1 MLDLALMQSIA
12 TQMMEQDQVSVEGKT
27 LRVQRTSYQ
36 RLRSVKFELNGREYQ
51 AIEQNAAKPS
61 RWGQLARDG
70 HKIVQFRDE
79 QSGQYVAVSVDGK
92 VREYERR

>member
-36 RLRSVKFELNGREYQ
+36 RLRSVKFELNGHEDQ

-79 QSGQYVAVSVDGK
+79 QSGQYVAVSVNGK